1 MGGVG
6 AFGGD
11 APTGAVRLYDVQLE
25 LRGTIGIATRPSEQA
40 VGLEPG
46 QGSAPAPSGDGKEK
60 PAKAAGLLRSTRG
73 RVTS

>member
-1 MGGVG
+1 MGGGG
-6 AFGGD
+6 AFGAD

-46 QGSAPAPSGDGKEK
+46 QGAAPAPPADGKEK
-60 PAKAAGLLRSTRG
+60 PAKAAGLMRSARG